1 MFKPFDKIVVITR
14 KTALEELIE
23 RFNTE
28 SQAHFYLENMGASFA
43 EYKAA
48 HEVYHA
54 ALRLLEKSLPTGRT
68 QFIERSYLANFLF
81 GDKDVVVTLGP
92 DGLVINT

>member
-28 SQAHFYLENMGASFA
+28 SQVHFYLENMGASFA
-43 EYKAA
+43 GYQGARQ
-48 HEVYHA
+48 VYHA
-54 ALRLLEKSLPTGRT
+54 APRLWEKSLPTGRT
-68 QFIERSYLANFLF
+68 QYIERPSLANFLF

-92 DGLVINT
+92 AGLVINT